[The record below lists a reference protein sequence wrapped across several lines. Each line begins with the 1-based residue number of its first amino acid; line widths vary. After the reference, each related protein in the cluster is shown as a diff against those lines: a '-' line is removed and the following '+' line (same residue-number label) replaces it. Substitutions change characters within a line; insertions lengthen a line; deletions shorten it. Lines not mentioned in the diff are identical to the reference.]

1 MGSKKIPHVLAIDH
15 GTSGCKVAL
24 VSIFGKVADFQ
35 NEPTPIH
42 FLPGG
47 GAEQDP
53 RDWWNAFTRAARKLM
68 ARGSVSPALIRA
80 ICVSSTFSSTV
91 AVDRKGDE
99 LMNSLTWMDSR
110 GAPHVQKFMRGI
122 INIDG
127 YGLSR
132 ILNWIRKTGGGP
144 GLSGKDDIAHVLYLK
159 NERPDIYEKTYRF
172 LSSKDYFNL
181 KLTGE
186 FLASYDAMTLFWVTN
201 AKNINNMNYDDSLI
215 SKLGID
221 REKLPRMIHS
231 IDTVGTL
238 LPSVAKKLGL
248 GKDVKVYSGSP
259 DHQSA
264 LVGSGAVKDFQGHL
278 YIGTSSWVECIVPF
292 KKTDILH
299 SIASLPSSIPGRYQC
314 VNEQDMEGGCL
325 TYLIEHVLDA
335 KTLKR
340 KKNENLYAALDRIVA
355 ETAPGAGRL
364 IFTPW
369 LHGERSPVD
378 SNTLRGGIHNLA
390 VTSSREEI
398 VRSVFEGIAF
408 NTRWNMDY
416 VEKFTGRPFDGL
428 HFIGGG
434 ARSGIWSR
442 VFADIL
448 NRPIHQ
454 VEDPLQA
461 NARGAA
467 FIASVG
473 MGQISFDDI
482 PQLVKTTGEYLP
494 DNRNR
499 ALYDDL
505 YHAFLEIYKR
515 NRTLYDRLNSSD
527 NKG

>member
-1 MGSKKIPHVLAIDH
+1 MVSKKTPHVLAIDH

-24 VSIFGKVADFQ
+24 VSIFGKVTDFQ
-35 NEPTPIH
+35 NEPTPVY

-47 GAEQDP
+47 GAEQNP
-53 RDWWNAFTRAARKLM
+53 EDWWNAFMKAAKKLIS
-68 ARGSVSPALIRA
+68 RGKVSPTSIQA

-91 AVDRKGDE
+91 AVDKNGKQ

-110 GAPHVQKFMRGI
+110 GAPHVQKLMRGI
-122 INIDG
+122 INVEG

-132 ILNWIRKTGGGP
+132 ILNWIRRTGGGP
-144 GLSGKDDIAHVLYLK
+144 QLSGKDDIAHVLYLK
-159 NERPDIYEKTYRF
+159 NERPEIYENTFKF

-181 KLTGE
+181 RLTGE
-186 FLASYDAMTLFWVTN
+186 FTSSYDAMTLFWVTN
-201 AKNINNMNYDDSLI
+201 SVDINNMYYDPVLI
-215 SKLGID
+215 AKLGID
-221 REKLPRMIHS
+221 AGKLPPMVHS
-231 IDTVGTL
+231 TDCVGSV
-238 LPSVAKKLGL
+238 LPRVAKKLGI

-264 LVGSGAVKDFQGHL
+264 LVGSGAVRDFQGHL

-292 KKTDILH
+292 KKTDITH
-299 SIASLPSSIPGRYQC
+299 SIASLPSSIPRKYQC
-314 VNEQDMEGGCL
+314 INEQDMAGGCL
-325 TYLIEHVLDA
+325 TYLIEHVLDE

-340 KKNENLYAALDRIVA
+340 KKDENLYAALDRIVA
-355 ETAPGAGRL
+355 STPPGAGRV

-378 SNTLRGGIHNLA
+378 SNTLRGGIHNLS

-434 ARSGIWSR
+434 ARSNIWSQ
-442 VFADIL
+442 VFADVM
-448 NRPIHQ
+448 NRPVFQ

-473 MGQISFDDI
+473 MGQMSFDDI
-482 PQLVKTTGEYLP
+482 PRHVKITGQYLP

-499 ALYDDL
+499 ELYDEL
-505 YHAFLEIYKR
+505 YNAFLEIYRR
-515 NRTLYDRLNSSD
+515 NRTLYDSLNSFH
-527 NKG
+527 NKS